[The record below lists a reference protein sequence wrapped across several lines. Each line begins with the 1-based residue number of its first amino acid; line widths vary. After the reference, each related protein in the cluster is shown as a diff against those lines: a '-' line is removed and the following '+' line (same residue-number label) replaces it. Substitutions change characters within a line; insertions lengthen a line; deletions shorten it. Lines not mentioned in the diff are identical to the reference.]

1 MLKQESFAKV
11 SDVKVPAMI
20 CAEQRPFLKVETA
33 ENMEDVKYQYRESTG
48 KGTDSLRGTVMDVTR
63 IGLNYLS

>member
-1 MLKQESFAKV
+1 MLKQESFAN
-11 SDVKVPAMI
+11 DVKVPAMI

-33 ENMEDVKYQYRESTG
+33 ENLEAVKYQYRESTG